1 MMARKNPHEGSSFE
15 SFLEEEGI
23 LEETRE
29 AERPVMEILASVSD
43 VGLTLMG
50 PPDIP
55 ADRLAALRAAFI
67 EMTRDPAYVEGL
79 ARQRFAADPMPGAE
93 LAAFVAGRFNVPE
106 QLVER
111 LRAATA
117 QP

>member
-1 MMARKNPHEGSSFE
+1 MSRWARLLPPRARAWWAPDPGVTSLKRA
-15 SFLEEEGI
+15 
-23 LEETRE
+23 RE
-29 AERPVMEILASVSD
+29 LRPVFDTVDFLLDIHSMQHESSPLMLAG
-43 VGLTLMG
+43 GLAKG
-50 PPDIP
+50 RDF
-55 ADRLAALRAAFI
+55 AD
-67 EMTRDPAYVEGL
+67 L